1 MMVRSAR
8 PLILL
13 LLSLVLLP
21 TPLLLADGTDSV
33 STVGQLPAPEGTA
46 KSASDGAVPVTG
58 AAQTPQAPAA
68 GVEVLGPAQERTT
81 VTVAGFPVE
90 AVTSLRDG
98 VTMGSGTVEVPEV
111 GKVDLNF
118 ALDARKRVSGTWQG
132 SVAIP
137 GLSAAQ
143 ASSGTIS
150 PSGLEGSRTLTLA
163 GNEVK
168 LGYVIRPGGMTADWT
183 GAMNLGT
190 FAFQRAAVRVRSVR
204 SGGGFTH
211 QATLEGSQAL
221 DLPGLGGAKA
231 FQLSLEQGA
240 PKAAWRGTIRLG
252 SYAFNDAVISISS
265 AGQVDVT
272 GSYRLTAPGGVAI
285 DFALAYDGQQLSAKG
300 LAKATLGTNVMP
312 EAPVTIGPGGEM
324 SFAAKAP
331 ITLPGLGE
339 REFGLTYEGAQ
350 VRGLWAGTV
359 SLGTFSFPN
368 TRILI
373 STTGQVT
380 VAGVATL
387 SVPGITGARDFTLDY
402 TKDQLT
408 AFWQGTL
415 ALGTYNFPN
424 TRGVISSDGVFSIT
438 GAANQAV
445 PGVGG
450 GRRFVLGY
458 AKDTLSADWS
468 GALNLGTYS
477 FPKTSASITGFGQ
490 VSFTGK
496 AGLTPVAALGAHEF
510 DLRYAANTLRAVY
523 DGTLSFSGHDLM
535 DGHLEISSNGQVSG
549 SGSASINIPVLGAR
563 TFALQL
569 TNLQPSLVWSGS
581 TNIAGLARD
590 LTYTIAPDGKM
601 RWRSSTGI
609 KVGAWTLA
617 EAKVDRE
624 VDPAAGI
631 KFPLQVLGKPLNAV
645 LDAAGNLNGSW
656 SGKVEAFG
664 IPLAEAR
671 LVADN
676 TGVSGTGSIGF
687 GVRQITGASFTV
699 QPEGTLA
706 GTGSV
711 ALGGGLSIGAD
722 FRIAKN
728 SYSVTGTLAKDMM
741 IPGVV
746 ANWHF
751 TAGLSLGLANKDIIT
766 TVGGAVTRNPK
777 HICTVGTCPN
787 RTGGPLGPGR
797 LGTQSCPADGKET
810 GDKQTFGDATGS
822 LDMANGEVKLHISA
836 MYGVASQD
844 LVFHLW

>member
-8 PLILL
+8 ALVLL

-21 TPLLLADGTDSV
+21 TPSLLADGADAV

-46 KSASDGAVPVTG
+46 KSGPD
-58 AAQTPQAPAA
+58 AAQTPQAPTA
-68 GVEVLGPAQERTT
+68 GVQILGPAQERTT

-90 AVTSLRDG
+90 ALTSLKDG
-98 VTMGSGTVEVPEV
+98 VTTGTGTVEVPEV
-111 GKVDLNF
+111 GKIDLNF
-118 ALDARKRVSGTWQG
+118 TLDARKRVSGTWQG

-143 ASSGTIS
+143 ASSGTITS
-150 PSGLEGSRTLTLA
+150 AGLEGSRTLTLA
-163 GNEVK
+163 ANEVK
-168 LGYVIRPGGMTADWT
+168 LDYVVRPGGMTADWT

-204 SGGGFTH
+204 SGAGFTH
-211 QATLEGSQAL
+211 QATLEGTQVL
-221 DLPGLGGAKA
+221 DLPGLGGPRP
-231 FQLSLEQGA
+231 FQLSLEQGG
-240 PKAAWRGTIRLG
+240 PKAAYRGTIRLG
-252 SYAFNDAVISISS
+252 SYAFNDAVVSISS

-285 DFALAYDGQQLSAKG
+285 DFVLGYDGQQLSAKG
-300 LAKATLGTNVMP
+300 LAKASLGTTVMP
-312 EAPVTIGPGGEM
+312 EAPVTITPTGEM
-324 SFAAKAP
+324 SFAAKTP

-339 REFGLTYEGAQ
+339 REFGLTYEGGQ
-350 VRGLWAGTV
+350 VRGLWSGTV
-359 SLGTFSFPN
+359 TLGTFSFPN
-368 TRILI
+368 TRIMI
-373 STTGQVT
+373 STAGQVT
-380 VAGVATL
+380 VAGLATL
-387 SVPGITGARDFTLDY
+387 SVPGITGAHDFTLDY

-408 AFWQGTL
+408 AFWQGAL

-424 TRGVISSDGVFSIT
+424 SRGVISSDGAFSIT
-438 GAANQAV
+438 GAANQAI
-445 PGVGG
+445 PGVAGA
-450 GRRFVLGY
+450 RRFVLNY

-477 FPKTSASITGFGQ
+477 FPKTSASITNFGQ

-496 AGLTPVAALGAHEF
+496 ANLTPVAPLGAHEF

-523 DGTLSFSGHDLM
+523 DGTLSFSGHDLL
-535 DGHLEISSNGQVSG
+535 DGHLEVSSKGLVTG
-549 SGSASINIPVLGAR
+549 SGSTSINVPVLGAR
-563 TFALQL
+563 TFTLQL

-581 TNIAGLARD
+581 TTVAGLARD
-590 LTYTIAPDGKM
+590 VTYTIAPDGKM

-617 EAKVDRE
+617 EANTDRE
-624 VDPAAGI
+624 VDPAAGV

-664 IPLAEAR
+664 IPLAEAK

-676 TGVSGTGSIGF
+676 SGVSGTGSIGF
-687 GVRQITGASFTV
+687 GIRQITGASFAV
-699 QPEGTLA
+699 QPDGTLA
-706 GTGSV
+706 GTGTV

-722 FRIAKN
+722 FKIAKN
-728 SYSVTGTLAKDMM
+728 SYSVTGTLAKDLM

-746 ANWHF
+746 ANWHL

-766 TVGGAVTRNPK
+766 TVGGVVTRNPK

-787 RTGGPLGPGR
+787 RAGGPLGPGR
-797 LGTQSCPADGKET
+797 LGTQSCPEDGKET
-810 GDKQTFGDATGS
+810 GDKQTFGDVTGS
-822 LDMANGEVKLHISA
+822 LDMANGEVKLHVSA